1 MGALLLLVLPAAL
14 IASVN
19 PTAMGVE
26 IAVLSW
32 SKKAALVLVAA
43 FTLVF
48 ILVGVLL
55 LGVGLSIPDEQHSP
69 LSGIIDC
76 CLAALMFVLGWLALL
91 NRPRR
96 AMQTISKP
104 REGMSLKAGFVL
116 GLGLGITNP
125 SSLIPYASALKD
137 IGTHH
142 VGLAG
147 TLLAA
152 LLVLL
157 ILMAPMAL
165 PVGLAYAAPQTAD
178 RVLQPLNRFLTQHG
192 HTLMG
197 AFSLAFSVY
206 LAVKGIYRIA
216 PFV

>member
-1 MGALLLLVLPAAL
+1 MDSLILLVLPAAL
-14 IASVN
+14 VAAVN

-32 SKKAALVLVAA
+32 SKKAALMLVAA

-48 ILVGVLL
+48 VVVGVLL
-55 LGVGLSIPDEQHSP
+55 LGLGLSIPDEQHSP
-69 LSGIIDC
+69 ISGIIDC
-76 CLAALMFVLGWLALL
+76 CLAALMFGLGIMALL

-104 REGMSLKAGFVL
+104 RSGMSLKAGFVL

-142 VGLAG
+142 AEAVETALV
-147 TLLAA
+147 A

-157 ILMAPMAL
+157 ILLAPMVL
-165 PVGLAYAAPQTAD
+165 PVGLAYAAPRTAD

-192 HTLMG
+192 HTIMG
-197 AFSLAFSVY
+197 ALSLGFSVY
-206 LAVKGIYRIA
+206 LGAKGIYRLA